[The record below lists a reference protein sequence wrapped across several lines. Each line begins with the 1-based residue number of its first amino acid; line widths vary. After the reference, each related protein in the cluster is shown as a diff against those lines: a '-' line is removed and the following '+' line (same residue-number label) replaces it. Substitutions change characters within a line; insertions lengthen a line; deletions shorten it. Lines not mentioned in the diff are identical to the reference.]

1 MKHTIL
7 ELYAYLVCF
16 VSLSCG
22 AIFLQVGVYSLVEI
36 SAPGFMLSDEQ
47 VQKHRDNETFATSH
61 YKSDIYEILTDE
73 QIAADRVESLVIAIG
88 EERKSAG
95 KRLIGAVIVIFIN
108 IVVFFV
114 HWRVGRKAT
123 KEVLAA

>member
-1 MKHTIL
+1 
-7 ELYAYLVCF
+7 
-16 VSLSCG
+16 
-22 AIFLQVGVYSLVEI
+22 
-36 SAPGFMLSDEQ
+36 
-47 VQKHRDNETFATSH
+47 
-61 YKSDIYEILTDE
+61 
-73 QIAADRVESLVIAIG
+73 VIAVG

-95 KRLIGAVIVIFIN
+95 KRLIVAVIVIFIN